1 MIRFGHKSICFL
13 LLFLSTIICFGVL
26 TGLTGCGTQ
35 KLSADFDEAE
45 VKAAA
50 GNVIA
55 MVNGEDSEGLRTTS
69 TAQMKAALTDELL
82 NQIYED
88 IGKGGPFREIKEM
101 NTRGLTNK
109 ENDEE
114 LAVVVARAEYENR
127 SFIYTISFNKEM
139 KLAGL
144 YYK

>member
-1 MIRFGHKSICFL
+1 MIKSGHNSVCFL
-13 LLFLSTIICFGVL
+13 LLATIICFGVL
-26 TGLTGCGTQ
+26 IGMTGCGAQ

-45 VKAAA
+45 VRAAA
-50 GNVIA
+50 EGVIA
-55 MVNGEDSEGLRTTS
+55 MVNGKDSEGLRTAS

-88 IGKGGPFREIKEM
+88 IGEGGQFRGIKNM
-101 NTRGLTNK
+101 NIRSLAGNK
-109 ENDEE
+109 NTGE
-114 LAVVVARAEYENR
+114 LAVVVTRAEYENR
-127 SFIYTISFNKEM
+127 SFIYTISFDREM